1 MNDYFKQLPTKRM
14 SVGSII
20 QDMSQRI
27 LVVKPIY
34 REDWITPG
42 GVVEKNESPYA
53 ACKREISEEL
63 SLLLPVERLLVVNY
77 IRATAEYPEGVHF
90 VFYSGKIADSQINQ
104 IRLPQNELRDHCFVT
119 VEQLPNFLN
128 QNSVMAFRYVL
139 EAIRL
144 NTAFY
149 LENHRAIGTQM

>member
-1 MNDYFKQLPTKRM
+1 MNNCIKELPKKRM
-14 SVGSII
+14 SVGAII

-34 REDWITPG
+34 REDWIVPG
-42 GVVEKNESPYA
+42 GVVEENESPYE
-53 ACKREISEEL
+53 ACKREIFEEL
-63 SLLLPVERLLVVNY
+63 TLDLPVERLLTVNY
-77 IRATAEYPEGVHF
+77 IRATDEYPEGVHF
-90 VFYSGKIADSQINQ
+90 VFYSGEIDDSQIGQ
-104 IRLPQNELRDHCFVT
+104 IRLPHNELQGYSFIT
-119 VEQLPNFLN
+119 AEQLPSFLN

-149 LENHRAIGTQM
+149 LENHRSIGTRM